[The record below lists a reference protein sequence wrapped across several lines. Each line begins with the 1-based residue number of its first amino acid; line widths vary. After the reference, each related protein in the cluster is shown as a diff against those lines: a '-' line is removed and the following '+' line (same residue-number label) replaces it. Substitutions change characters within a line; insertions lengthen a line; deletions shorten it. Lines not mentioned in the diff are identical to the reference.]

1 MTKLD
6 KKFSDFQKNEC
17 DTQVTEQPIDER
29 LCPDCYPDPNFK
41 LPDKWY
47 LIKGSY
53 LNEEFC
59 EYHVRIYRKSL
70 AEPNEEVIKRGV
82 ERLLIDLDKA
92 LNDENRKSLERAAI
106 VVKTN
111 YDQTSK
117 ETNEACLVAVPS
129 FNFNAIP
136 DIDDEE
142 GEQDDGPTIRPEVEV
157 NYKGLFKKMIQ
168 LGGALRVY
176 GMFYANA
183 QNLKSAG
190 LNIVYKDN
198 PSQRMNYLAIRK
210 QLKDFRFDLNL
221 ILRQNNY
228 EGIDYPSLI
237 KRKYEKIKFV
247 YREDKPFVIKNI
259 YVLDE
264 NCNDKYTKLKINK
277 EHVLLKEKYI
287 TINAFMSNIEQ
298 VIIDITAQE
307 TKPWLEF
314 TIDNVYPP
322 VVVDYGTLESFD
334 EGDYNELGCLLEK
347 SLGIGNG
354 QVTDYLAK
362 ETLSFFK
369 TLENEA
375 YKSACRSINEVAAG
389 GQNAK
394 NLEREKTQY
403 EERKDRQVAN
413 YKRQYINDIT
423 QKLIELANVFGGFT
437 TIYDSQGN
445 PMEDP
450 NGYTKD
456 NVFTFVASRSVPTAL
471 KEPEYSFKNDKGVK
485 TTAGGG
491 GVSFNSEQQLQSR
504 AAIYAENK
512 FDNLDIAWGSRFKNN
527 ADWEEM
533 KESYNEVFNG
543 ENSFLDHVLGKQ
555 PGDSDKP
562 PPTDSRILNTIGLC
576 GMTKMTGKMLKCL
589 LGGVTIEEFY
599 DLMIQKT
606 LEFMSMNTFNLFLN
620 NLPSGFLDDLNSEIE
635 AQFGGVSFTDLI
647 NMKTQESAKISDIC
661 DFNSKDRIIKI
672 FERYPDPLRGPKI
685 TAGDKEFIKNNIG
698 DGEFYKT
705 IMESYSS
712 LYNYETSG
720 YDETNW
726 PKEKVSP
733 STAGST
739 DKKKEY
745 KTAKTYIKKVVK
757 HARRSYLKG
766 SDTFAQANTK
776 VKKTKDNVDEYLKDR
791 KEEDINAFDRANKN
805 LQQTNMG
812 VKVDAVYDVV
822 FDFAIDYIADS
833 LQADFL
839 IEQLSNF
846 PGADLAVGFV
856 TGFFK
861 SCPHPPLFDPPA
873 SDFMKSFSLDICDPE
888 LSLSIPKI
896 NFPSLSLRYNIE
908 KQFGEIFRNAIVEL
922 ISKIAIN
929 LLKKVLAF
937 LGDALC
943 KALQAIGTPLQAIA
957 TGVEQG
963 NVVSGFKNNF
973 EKALDELFCGG
984 STNPETGKSRASE
997 LANGL
1002 FMPALAQSS
1011 EDYVGAGDRVSNI
1024 ISSVL
1029 SQNEILEAV
1038 VSGSDKVNKLVA
1050 NAIDALSPEMRV
1062 LLGSPSQVAIFFD
1075 NLRSY
1080 LPSED
1085 QQRIR
1090 DLLDA
1095 GVPNLPLT
1103 ASICLT
1109 NDQLKAWNDLRNGLL
1124 QDMGLTP
1131 EQAAEKV
1138 NKLNEEVL
1146 DELEKTIGDALELE
1160 NPDGP
1165 FIGAITSEALKDAC
1179 DPKNKF
1185 NDVSDN
1191 ILSKEEAEQMN
1202 DQQFNILLRLMMVS
1216 FNGRNGVFGNALRDK
1231 LNNREGAFRRFLK
1244 FFNPNYSNSQDERDD
1259 KFTSKGVLG
1268 KALMASL
1275 TEGTAS
1281 QGNFPETVGLYLRTQ
1296 LLEGLTFNLPTGFS
1310 TVYEEE
1316 PGETSHY
1323 KARHRFVGLDGK
1335 KDFSYEFRFV
1345 DRLGSSQLLNENY
1358 ILPIEVLPTQK
1369 ELQYLETLS
1378 IQPQS
1383 SEENLRQSI
1392 FSSYAS
1398 SMIPI
1403 EKDFGDLY
1411 NKIFEALGNKITEA
1425 SVTTKTTEE
1434 NPLGLPHGFLFG
1446 YVSENITD
1454 EDFEYLNRDG
1464 TPYDKD
1470 ESEQILG
1477 MYDHDRITALN
1488 PESYGGRYS
1497 NPPYTIQP
1505 RQFGGWVEYAMNS
1518 FESKDGCDPKRP
1530 PMLSLLDIKSRVSY
1544 LENTLRNY
1552 PDITKDKDCVVE
1564 KPFKLLINNKSRA
1577 KMDGT
1582 VRSTLRIYIAEYF
1595 LKGIGIFSNIHFRP
1609 ENFDASFSAYIT
1621 KKMKDEMFEIGNPI
1635 FPRRKSIAQSKYWYT
1650 FLEQCV
1656 QSYQTMFDLNEVK
1669 PPPAVLDALEKISQS
1684 QMLYPKINRS
1694 TKKIMKSIVGNLQNR
1709 PSINK
1714 RMETI
1719 AKPAVLAIYGMDFRL
1734 AEDKD
1739 NYFSSGEIDSRVN
1752 IGLIRRSSVKKLKFF
1767 AKIFAIRMFEKE
1779 SITILNEL
1787 IRFEAARLSETAFD
1801 GLSDKPFIYDIK
1813 KALIGLKSVFGNT
1826 STSNIGLNSYYLA
1839 KQAGTADPG
1848 TTPDVVQ
1855 SNMEP
1860 PIATSEEVQF
1870 IVEKYVRTNAKSSAN
1885 LSLPNGVNSTTSFQ
1899 ALVSQLRSSFPD
1911 SNLSDYFGNLSF
1923 TYKGSFK
1930 TLMDKGFATADS
1942 IRKLHELNR
1951 GTDVNIAL
1959 LQNSFKAFIGSR
1971 AFEDFQV
1978 IYDSSFL
1985 DEGENPEPF
1994 GTTGSLDINYGI
2006 RISCVLPAD
2015 FLTPQ
2020 EKSVLLQQLSLK
2032 SDTEKSF
2039 MFQDA
2044 AGTFILPLVQ
2054 TEIEA
2059 VDSPIKDYS
2068 VTKKFDLECIVN
2080 KMVETPQFTLMF
2092 EKVFPITMFTSSS
2105 AIFCSENFMKSMGKG
2120 DDERIPEIQD
2130 LIKDQDDD
2138 WEGVMNEFVKNYIRR
2153 QFASLYLSNDI
2164 DGFSLEKLTDRE
2176 RQRLFGSFNPF
2187 DIFSMPSIKIPWFRK
2202 RRLKLKVYDAEGNE
2216 CANPEKDFE

>member
-1 MTKLD
+1 MTQLE
-6 KKFSDFQKNEC
+6 KKFSDFQKDEC
-17 DTQVTEQPIDER
+17 DTQIVEQPIDER

-41 LPDKWY
+41 LPEKWY
-47 LIKGSY
+47 LIKESY

-59 EYHVRIYRKSL
+59 EYHVRIYRKYL
-70 AEPNEEVIKRGV
+70 DEPNEEVIKRGV

-92 LNDENRKSLERAAI
+92 LNDENRKSLERVAI
-106 VVKTN
+106 IVKTN

-136 DIDDEE
+136 DLDDED
-142 GEQDDGPTIRPEVEV
+142 GEQGDQGPTIRPEAEV
-157 NYKGLFKKMIQ
+157 NYRGLFKKMIQ

-176 GMFYANA
+176 GLFYANA
-183 QNLKSAG
+183 QNLKSTG
-190 LNIVYKDN
+190 LKILYKDN
-198 PSQRMNYLAIRK
+198 PAQRVNYSAIRK
-210 QLKDFRFDLNL
+210 QLKNFRFDLNL
-221 ILRQNNY
+221 VLRQNNY

-277 EHVLLKEKYI
+277 EHDLFKEKYI
-287 TINAFMSNIEQ
+287 TANAFMANIEQ

-322 VVVDYGTLESFD
+322 VVVDYGSLESFD

-375 YKSACRSINEVAAG
+375 YKSACRSINDIAAG
-389 GQNAK
+389 GQDAK

-403 EERKDRQVAN
+403 EERKERQVAN
-413 YKRQYINDIT
+413 YKRQYINDMT
-423 QKLIELANVFGGFT
+423 QKTIELANAIGGFT
-437 TIYDSQGN
+437 PIYDSQGN
-445 PMEDP
+445 AMEDP
-450 NGYTKD
+450 NRYTKD
-456 NVFTFVASRSVPTAL
+456 NVFSFVSNRSVPTAI
-471 KEPEYSFKNDKGVK
+471 KEPEYSFKNDKGIK
-485 TTAGGG
+485 TPGGG
-491 GVSFNSEQQLQSR
+491 GVASFNSEQQLNVKASL
-504 AAIYAENK
+504 YAETK
-512 FDNLDIAWGSRFKNN
+512 FENLDIAWGSRFKNN

-533 KESYNEVFNG
+533 KESYSEVFNG
-543 ENSFLDHVLGKQ
+543 ENSFLDYVLGKE

-562 PPTDSRILNTIGLC
+562 PPTDSKILNTIGLC

-661 DFNSKDRIIKI
+661 DFNSKDRIMKI
-672 FERYPDPLRGPKI
+672 FERYPDPLKDPNI
-685 TAGDKEFIKNNIG
+685 TAADKEFIKNNIG
-698 DGEFYKT
+698 DAEFYKT
-705 IMESYSS
+705 IMESYSF
-712 LYNYETSG
+712 LYNRETSG
-720 YDETNW
+720 YNQTDW
-726 PKEKVSP
+726 PKELVSP

-739 DKKKEY
+739 NKKKEY
-745 KTAKTYIKKVVK
+745 KTAKKYLKKVVK

-766 SDTFAQANTK
+766 SDTFAQANNK
-776 VKKTKDNVDEYLKDR
+776 VKKTKENVDEYLSER

-846 PGADLAVGFV
+846 PGADLAVGFI
-856 TGFFK
+856 TDFFK

-873 SDFMKSFSLDICDPE
+873 GDFMKSFSLDVCDPE
-888 LSLSIPKI
+888 LTLSIPKI
-896 NFPSLSLRYNIE
+896 NFPSLSLRYNID

-963 NVVSGFKNNF
+963 NLVSGFKNNF

-984 STNPETGKSRASE
+984 STNPETGNSRASE

-1038 VSGSDKVNKLVA
+1038 VSGSDQANKLVA

-1062 LLGSPSQVAIFFD
+1062 LLGSPDQVAIFFD

-1191 ILSKEEAEQMN
+1191 DLSKEEAMQIN
-1202 DQQFNILLRLMMVS
+1202 DQQFNILLRLMMIS

-1244 FFNPNYSNSQDERDD
+1244 FFNPNYSNKQTERDA
-1259 KFTSKGVLG
+1259 KYETRGVLG
-1268 KALMASL
+1268 KALMSALTDAS
-1275 TEGTAS
+1275 GS
-1281 QGNFPETVGLYLRTQ
+1281 VQGDFPETVGIYLRDQ
-1296 LLEGLTFNLPTGFS
+1296 LLGGLTFNLPTGFS

-1316 PGETSHY
+1316 PGEASHY
-1323 KARHRFVGLDGK
+1323 KARHRFVNLDRK

-1345 DRLGSSQLLNENY
+1345 DRLGSNQAINENY
-1358 ILPIEVLPTQK
+1358 VLPIEVLPTQK
-1369 ELQYLETLS
+1369 EMNHLENIGIT
-1378 IQPQS
+1378 PQTS
-1383 SEENLRQSI
+1383 DSPLRENI

-1398 SMIPI
+1398 SIIPLN
-1403 EKDFGDLY
+1403 KDFGSLQ
-1411 NKIFEALGNKITEA
+1411 NKIFESLGKKITEA
-1425 SVTTKTTEE
+1425 SVTNEN
-1434 NPLGLPHGFLFG
+1434 NPLDLPSGFLFG
-1446 YVSENITD
+1446 YVTSSISEQ
-1454 EDFEYLNRDG
+1454 DFEYLNKDG
-1464 TPYDKD
+1464 SPYDKE
-1470 ESEQILG
+1470 ESEQVLG
-1477 MYDHDRITALN
+1477 KYGHTRIRVLN
-1488 PESYGGRYS
+1488 PEVYGGRYS

-1505 RQFGGWVEYAMNS
+1505 RKFQGWVEYAMNA
-1518 FESKDGCDPKRP
+1518 FESRDGCDPERP
-1530 PMLSLLDIKSRVSY
+1530 PMLSLLDIKSRVDY
-1544 LENTLRNY
+1544 LENTIRNY
-1552 PDITKDKDCVVE
+1552 PEMTKDKDCVVE

-1577 KMDGT
+1577 RMDGT

-1595 LKGIGIFSNIHFRP
+1595 LKGIGVFSNVHFRP
-1609 ENFDASFSAYIT
+1609 ENFDPSFSAYIT

-1669 PPPAVLDALEKISQS
+1669 PPPAVLDALEKISEA
-1684 QMLYPKINRS
+1684 QMLYPKIDRS
-1694 TKKIMKSIVGNLQNR
+1694 TKKTMKSIVGNLQNR
-1709 PSINK
+1709 PSIDN
-1714 RMETI
+1714 RLETI
-1719 AKPAVLAIYGMDFRL
+1719 SKPAVLAIYGMDFRL
-1734 AEDKD
+1734 ADDKD
-1739 NYFSSGEIDSRVN
+1739 AYFSSGAIDSRVN

-1767 AKIFAIRMFEKE
+1767 AKILAIRMFEE
-1779 SITILNEL
+1779 EAMVVMNEL
-1787 IRFEAARLSETAFD
+1787 VRFEAARLSETAFD
-1801 GLSDKPFIYDIK
+1801 GLSDKPLIYDIK
-1813 KALIGLKSVFGNT
+1813 KALIGLGSVFQG

-1839 KQAGTADPG
+1839 KQEGTADPG
-1848 TTPDVVQ
+1848 TIPDVVE
-1855 SNMEP
+1855 SSIISP
-1860 PIATSEEVQF
+1860 LVAGGEVQF

-1885 LSLPNGVNSTTSFQ
+1885 LSLPNGVNPTTSFQ
-1899 ALVSQLRSSFPD
+1899 SLISQLRSSFPNN
-1911 SNLSDYFGNLSF
+1911 SLSDYFGNLKF

-1930 TLMDKGFATADS
+1930 ALMDKGFNNNES
-1942 IRKLHELNR
+1942 IQRLHELNR

-1959 LQNSFKAFIGSR
+1959 LQNSLRSYVGSR
-1971 AFEDFQV
+1971 DFEDFQV
-1978 IYDSSFL
+1978 IYDDSFL
-1985 DEGENPEPF
+1985 DENENPSPF
-1994 GTTGSLDINYGI
+1994 GTTGSLEISYGV

-2015 FLTPQ
+2015 FLSAQDKLTLLSELGPISSQ
-2020 EKSVLLQQLSLK
+2020 EKC
-2032 SDTEKSF
+2032 F
-2039 MFQDA
+2039 MFQN
-2044 AGTFILPLVQ
+2044 GTFILPLVQ
-2054 TEIEA
+2054 TEVEA
-2059 VDSPIKDYS
+2059 VDSSLSEYS
-2068 VTKKFDLECIVN
+2068 VTQKFDLECIVN
-2080 KMVETPQFTLMF
+2080 KMVESPQFTIMF
-2092 EKVFPITMFTSSS
+2092 DKVFPVTMFTSSS
-2105 AIFCSENFMKSMGKG
+2105 AIFCTENFMKSMGRG
-2120 DDERIPEIQD
+2120 EGERIPEIQE

-2153 QFASLYLSNDI
+2153 QFASTYLSNDI
-2164 DGFSLEKLTDRE
+2164 DGFSLEQLTGRE

-2187 DIFSMPSIKIPWFRK
+2187 DVFSLPSIKIPWFRK
-2202 RRLKLKVYDAEGNE
+2202 RRLKLKVLDAEGNE